1 MVASFLVSFSFSKGG
16 SGLLQPKLLAVT
28 SVRNARE
35 LGGYVGWQGRLL
47 KPGRLVRSG
56 KLNRLTA
63 KDAAY
68 LRSYGLTTVIDL
80 RTSGEIKREPDLL
93 WPGVATKSISISSQE
108 VGHVSK
114 DLAETKKRFA
124 SDQYAGFKHM
134 CYLYRE
140 FITNEYSRH
149 GLAQFLKAAAQ
160 NTEGTLLFHCS
171 EGKDRTGIC
180 AVLLLWALGV
190 DWDTIREDYL
200 YSNFLLADYRKGV
213 EHAGQA
219 KGESVEMT
227 ASMRSLAS
235 VANEYLDTALLT
247 IRREYGTMTA
257 FFKKGLG
264 LDQAFLD
271 DLRTNY
277 LGESND

>member
-1 MVASFLVSFSFSKGG
+1 MLKPR
-16 SGLLQPKLLAVT
+16 LLKIT

-35 LGGYVGWQGRLL
+35 LGGYVGWQGRPI
-47 KPGRLVRSG
+47 KMGRLVRSG
-56 KLNRLTA
+56 KLNRLSA
-63 KDAAY
+63 KDAEY
-68 LRSYGLTTVIDL
+68 LRSYNLTTVIDL
-80 RTSGEIKREPDLL
+80 RTTGEIQREPDLL
-93 WPGVATKSISISSQE
+93 WPGVATQHISISSQE

-114 DLAETKKRFA
+114 DLVETKKRFA

-140 FITNEYSRH
+140 FITNEHSRQ
-149 GLAQFLKAAAQ
+149 GLAQFLQAAAQ
-160 NTEGTLLFHCS
+160 SQQGALLFHCS

-247 IRREYGTMTA
+247 IRREYGPMA
-257 FFKKGLG
+257 SFFKKGLG
-264 LDQAFLD
+264 LDQKFLEN
-271 DLRTNY
+271 LRANY
-277 LGESND
+277 LGDGND

>member
-1 MVASFLVSFSFSKGG
+1 MLKPR
-16 SGLLQPKLLAVT
+16 LLEVT

-35 LGGYVGWQGRLL
+35 LSCYVGWQGRPI
-47 KPGRLVRSG
+47 KKGRLVRSG
-56 KLNRLTA
+56 KLNQLTDR
-63 KDAAY
+63 DADY
-68 LRSYGLTTVIDL
+68 LRAYGLTTVVDL

-93 WPGVATKSISISSQE
+93 WPGVATQNISISSQE

-114 DLAETKKRFA
+114 DLVETKKCFA

-140 FITNEYSRH
+140 FITNEYSRQ
-149 GLAQFLKAAAQ
+149 GLTSFLKAAAQ
-160 NTEGTLLFHCS
+160 NKKGAFLFHCS

-247 IRREYGTMTA
+247 IRHEYGTMA
-257 FFKKGLG
+257 SFFEKGLG
-264 LDQAFLD
+264 LDQKFLAA
-271 DLRTNY
+271 LRANY
-277 LGESND
+277 LGDSND